1 MIALS
6 KEKRPSAETERP
18 GKNRNSGQELK
29 ESAYK
34 STASMS
40 SLSNNNNNYKN
51 FLNKNGRLYYVNS

>member
-6 KEKRPSAETERP
+6 KEKRPSAQTERP
-18 GKNRNSGQELK
+18 EKNRNSRQEL
-29 ESAYK
+29 E
-34 STASMS
+34 TRNLIGASMS